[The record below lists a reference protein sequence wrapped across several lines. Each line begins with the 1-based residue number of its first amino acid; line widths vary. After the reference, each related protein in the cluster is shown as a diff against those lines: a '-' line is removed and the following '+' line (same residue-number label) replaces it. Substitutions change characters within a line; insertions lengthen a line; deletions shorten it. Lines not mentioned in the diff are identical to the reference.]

1 MTRKKPIFSFAEIA
15 KHAAKKAQRKTV
27 KKQDDIYRV
36 ATLFKSAK
44 NNYTIDKVYE
54 YYNQKFKTN
63 LSHWK
68 IHGEV
73 DIFQIQN
80 AIEKLVSRITENFP
94 ENVKLQISVEN
105 TKKQ

>member
-1 MTRKKPIFSFAEIA
+1 MTRKKPIFSKYEIA
-15 KHAAKKAQRKTV
+15 KHAAKKAQRKTA
-27 KKQDDIYRV
+27 KKQDDIYRI

-73 DIFQIQN
+73 DIFHIQN
-80 AIEKLVSRITENFP
+80 AIAVSYTHLTLPTIY
-94 ENVKLQISVEN
+94 SV
-105 TKKQ
+105 